1 MAKKIILIAGPSGA
15 GKTTISEYLT
25 DRYQIPRVI
34 THTTRPK
41 RPGESRTAYYFE
53 DDDSFAQLHFF
64 EHVKYG
70 DYQYGSSKEGLERA
84 WAKNDLVSLIVDIKG
99 ARSYLEALGDQV
111 YFLYVT
117 CSLDTLA
124 QRMADRGDASDQI
137 KKRLAAEGDLC
148 VGDNQPYAVSDATDY
163 AVPVHGE
170 RRGLPHVAIEIR
182 QDLIAD
188 AAGQTLWADRLA
200 GVLAGFL
207 DRQGV

>member
-41 RPGESRTAYYFE
+41 RPGESGSAYYFE

-99 ARSYLEALGDQV
+99 V
-111 YFLYVT
+111 
-117 CSLDTLA
+117 
-124 QRMADRGDASDQI
+124 
-137 KKRLAAEGDLC
+137 
-148 VGDNQPYAVSDATDY
+148 
-163 AVPVHGE
+163 
-170 RRGLPHVAIEIR
+170 LPGSFR
-182 QDLIAD
+182 
-188 AAGQTLWADRLA
+188 
-200 GVLAGFL
+200 
-207 DRQGV
+207 